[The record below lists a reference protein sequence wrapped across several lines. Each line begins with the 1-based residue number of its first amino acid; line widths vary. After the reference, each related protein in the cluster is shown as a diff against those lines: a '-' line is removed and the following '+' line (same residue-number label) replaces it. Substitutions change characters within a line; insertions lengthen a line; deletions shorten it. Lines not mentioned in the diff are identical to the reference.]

1 MLILGLMSYKEFLI
15 TCLNCTCRLI
25 YIFYEVTNECVGKSR
40 VCNDDNKWFWDV
52 VTRILLKSF
61 CYRCYTLISFAL
73 CTLNSLETNCK
84 TCSNPKNN
92 NENALIY

>member
-1 MLILGLMSYKEFLI
+1 MLILGLMSYKECLI
-15 TCLNCTCRLI
+15 TC
-25 YIFYEVTNECVGKSR
+25 FYEVRNESVGKSI

-52 VTRILLKSF
+52 VTQILLKSF

-73 CTLNSLETNCK
+73 CTLNSLETNFE
-84 TCSNPKNN
+84 TCTNPKNN

>member
-1 MLILGLMSYKEFLI
+1 M
-15 TCLNCTCRLI
+15 
-25 YIFYEVTNECVGKSR
+25 YIFYKVRNESIGKSR

-52 VTRILLKSF
+52 VTQILLKSF

-73 CTLNSLETNCK
+73 YTLNSLETNCK
-84 TCSNPKNN
+84 TCINPKNN